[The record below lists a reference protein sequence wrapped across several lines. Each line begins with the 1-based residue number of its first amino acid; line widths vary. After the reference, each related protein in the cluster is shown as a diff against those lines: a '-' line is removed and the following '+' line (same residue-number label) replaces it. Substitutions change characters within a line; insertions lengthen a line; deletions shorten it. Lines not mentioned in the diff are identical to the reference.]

1 MADALRIGADSV
13 LPVTA
18 NGWESAETEHRSG
31 ISVAVLL
38 LNDIATVLGA
48 QRLRV
53 GRFRPPDP
61 VFDPRL

>member
-1 MADALRIGADSV
+1 MAHALRIGADSV

-38 LNDIATVLGA
+38 IERILQKLPGPTAWAGRADTTL
-48 QRLRV
+48 LRSD
-53 GRFRPPDP
+53 RT
-61 VFDPRL
+61 

>member
-1 MADALRIGADSV
+1 MMAHALRIGADSV

-48 QRLRV
+48 QC
-53 GRFRPPDP
+53 
-61 VFDPRL
+61 